1 MAVLEKPPMLAKR
14 ARRPIAMLEEPSR
27 LLKSARNP
35 SAVLSSPVSLTARAW
50 SPIAVFRWEL
60 LSLERDK
67 TDGCIVG
74 AGFVEKKRHS
84 THRRVVVS
92 GVECERPRADAGVEV
107 GGARREERKPTNCCV
122 SSAGGEAFEGVGPFR
137 RGEVGI
143 AAIWRRIYPESFRGW
158 GKREEAKCQE
168 YCCEYVV

>member
-14 ARRPIAMLEEPSR
+14 APRPIAMLEEPSR

-60 LSLERDK
+60 LSLEREK

-74 AGFVEKKRHS
+74 AGDVVRKRALAG
-84 THRRVVVS
+84 RRVACPGVV
-92 GVECERPRADAGVEV
+92 AI
-107 GGARREERKPTNCCV
+107 ERKGTDSRIV
-122 SSAGGEAFEGVGPFR
+122 
-137 RGEVGI
+137 
-143 AAIWRRIYPESFRGW
+143 AAII
-158 GKREEAKCQE
+158 
-168 YCCEYVV
+168 VV